1 MSQQQ
6 LVQIDNIL
14 QEMQVQSVLKNRNI
28 PMIEE
33 FTRES
38 CYKVMYYM
46 DKLKKLDEINNTID
60 KTITITISSYGGC
73 AYSLLALVGY
83 IERFKEQGY
92 RINIHLESMG
102 FSAGFYLL
110 MCGSYR
116 TMNRHA
122 MAMIHS
128 MSTGTYGHIQEMTE
142 DMKHNEVLQGKIE
155 ELTIKYTKFS
165 DKDMEEI
172 RKYKLD
178 KYMTAEEC
186 LEKGIIDEIV

>member
-1 MSQQQ
+1 MSQQ
-6 LVQIDNIL
+6 VDNVL
-14 QEMQVQSVLKNRNI
+14 LEMQVASVLKDRNI

-38 CYKVMYYM
+38 CYKIMYYM
-46 DKLKKLDEINNTID
+46 NKLKKIDDFNNIP
-60 KTITITISSYGGC
+60 KNKKVITITISSYGGR
-73 AYSLLALVGY
+73 AYSLISLIGF

-110 MCGSYR
+110 MCGSHR
-116 TMNRHA
+116 TMNRHGI
-122 MAMIHS
+122 AMIHS
-128 MSTGTYGHIQEMTE
+128 MSTETSGHIQSMKE
-142 DMKHNEVLQGKIE
+142 DMEHNEVLQNKIE
-155 ELTIKYTKFS
+155 ELTLKYTNFS
-165 DKDMEEI
+165 KQEIEEI

-186 LEKGIIDEIV
+186 LEKGIIDEII